1 MPRVR
6 VAVKELDR
14 ALLRRGDDRIVNA
27 LADRNRAHRLR
38 AVGEALGHG
47 HDVGR
52 DAEAL
57 RRERLARAAEAA
69 DHLVEYEQDAVLV
82 ADLAYA
88 LQVALGRHKT
98 ARRSRDR
105 LDEAGGG

>member
-27 LADRNRAHRLR
+27 FADRNRAHRLR

-47 HDVGR
+47 HYVGC

-57 RRERLARAAEAA
+57 RRERLARATEAA
-69 DHLVEYEQDAVLV
+69 NDFVEHEEDAVLIADV
-82 ADLAYA
+82 AHA
-88 LQVALGRHKT
+88 LQVALGRHEA

-105 LDEAGGG
+105 LDEAR